1 MYIHVY
7 RRLCAHLHFRTSNT
21 SPHFTSLTSLHFIS
35 PLAQKATLIQDPY
48 SAYIRQCAS
57 SSPSSSSSS
66 SFSLPCYSSFL
77 GPFIPSFVPSSYL
90 SFPFPHLYSKSSHR
104 LPKLLF
110 SQHAHA
116 THSDPAPCAFD
127 VTKWPSGPGGFVTLT
142 RKRPAPRNTVA
153 NGAPSLSQGDD
164 SSTASFEKTLSNLST
179 KITDTQALLD
189 RVRSSSRRARVLW
202 TLYLSFA
209 YLVYTIVLLLV
220 IGYKNLG
227 AYEWTGLVGGPVLY
241 DILLP
246 IPSSDLVPPN

>member
-1 MYIHVY
+1 M
-7 RRLCAHLHFRTSNT
+7 
-21 SPHFTSLTSLHFIS
+21 
-35 PLAQKATLIQDPY
+35 
-48 SAYIRQCAS
+48 
-57 SSPSSSSSS
+57 
-66 SFSLPCYSSFL
+66 PCYSSFL
-77 GPFIPSFVPSSYL
+77 GPFIPLLCTEFLFVVSFSSAL
-90 SFPFPHLYSKSSHR
+90 QQVVTHR
-104 LPKLLF
+104 LPQLLF

-127 VTKWPSGPGGFVTLT
+127 FTKWPSGPGGFVTLT
-142 RKRPAPRNTVA
+142 RKRPVPRNTVA
-153 NGAPSLSQGDD
+153 NGALSLSQGDD
-164 SSTASFEKTLSNLST
+164 SSTASFEKTLSTLST